1 MHAHDHH
8 LPHITGPFREPASG
22 GAPKQLVILLHGWG
36 ADGANLIDLA
46 DEFAATLPDALFVA
60 PNAPFECEV
69 NPYGYQWF
77 SLTDRQ
83 PQHMLAGARHA
94 ADILNHFI
102 DHALHDLKLD
112 NSQLILIGF
121 SQGTMTAL
129 HAGLRRMP
137 AIGAI
142 VGFSGALI
150 GAEVLADEAKAKPPI
165 CLIHGEADDVV
176 PFAAMKHATD
186 SMKAHGLD
194 VEAHPRPF
202 LGHSIDMDGIKA
214 ALAFLKKHIK
224 A

>member
-22 GAPKQLVILLHGWG
+22 GAPKQLAILLHGWG
-36 ADGANLIDLA
+36 ADGPNLIDLA
-46 DEFAATLPDALFVA
+46 DEFADALPDALFIA
-60 PNAPFECEV
+60 PNAPYPCDV

-83 PQHMLAGARHA
+83 PQHMLAGAANA

-102 DHALHDLKLD
+102 DHALHDLQLD
-112 NSQLILIGF
+112 NSKLFLIGF

-129 HAGLRRMP
+129 HVALRRVP
-137 AIGAI
+137 VIGGV

-150 GAEVLADEAKAKPPI
+150 GAEVLAQEAKVKPPI

-176 PFAAMKHATD
+176 PFAALKHAAD
-186 SMKAHGLD
+186 SLKAQGMNM
-194 VEAHPRPF
+194 EAHARPF

-214 ALAFLKKHIK
+214 ASAFLKQH
-224 A
+224 AG